1 MSTYSIGQSPTDADK
16 LEDLGS
22 VLSGLPDNTQKLIT
36 PKNVRNAIYTTWE
49 NITFKLTNIATSA
62 ISYIGIDSVDVKNKF
77 LIGKKEK
84 TTGQNVMSPD
94 LLTSDV
100 DVFFFN
106 TKTGTQSSD
115 TKIAIL
121 AGTGSHWNG
130 SEISSPYLES
140 SVINNEYVNFNLV
153 NSSYGGMTGSTVYG
167 GDINIQSNYG
177 YVSLNNLVFPKLADH
192 LGSGKEGYVLKYRWN
207 GAQAFAVWEQS
218 STASIDTIFST
229 GTVSITGANVV
240 VNGVNVNFTDSNPV
254 LQSIGGIQ
262 VGETFNNVPVTTML
276 RKLIY
281 QYIAPAVTLS
291 LSDGIIE
298 AGDTSYLTSGNL
310 RLNYSISRT
319 STYSLNNPSLLG
331 QIAASPSI
339 INGASIPI
347 GTTSSQLY
355 ANVTNLNP
363 PVWTTQTW
371 TMSVSDGVGAST
383 SSTTLI
389 VTLPWYYGTS
399 TFSATS
405 SNINLI
411 LGTSS
416 QLGKLTPL
424 LANPA
429 TQSSPSHNKT
439 VTLTTSGL
447 NPQSQGYV
455 YFGYPSSFVDLVDIK
470 DVNGYSI
477 FTSFRKFTIGG
488 LNSPQSRWAGKT
500 YSFYILT
507 GSTSSVVPQL
517 TTIGFTQSPFQFIFA
532 TQS

>member
-36 PKNVRNAIYTTWE
+36 PKSVRNAIYTTWE

-62 ISYIGIDSVDVKNKF
+62 ISYIGIDNADVKNKI

-106 TKTGTQSSD
+106 TSTSTQSSD

-121 AGTGSHWNG
+121 AGTGSYWNG

-140 SVINNEYVNFNLV
+140 TVVNGGEYINFNIV
-153 NSSYGGMTGSTVYG
+153 NKGYSANNLG
-167 GDINIQSNYG
+167 GDININSEKG
-177 YVSLNNLVFPKLADH
+177 YVSLNNLVFPKAIDH
-192 LGSGKEGYVLKYRWN
+192 LGSAKEGYVLKYRWN

-240 VNGVNVNFTDSNPV
+240 INGVNVNFTDSNPV

-262 VGETFNNVPVTTML
+262 VGETFNDVPVTTML

-281 QYIAPAVTLS
+281 QYIAPTVTLS
-291 LSDGIIE
+291 LSDSIIE
-298 AGDTSYLTSGNL
+298 AGNLTPNL
-310 RLNYSISRT
+310 KLNYSISRT
-319 STYSLNNPSLLG
+319 STYSLNTPSLLG
-331 QIAASPSI
+331 SI
-339 INGASIPI
+339 TTPPNIITGASIPI
-347 GTTSSQLY
+347 GTTSSQLN
-355 ANVTNLNP
+355 ATVTNLNP
-363 PVWTTQTW
+363 PIWTAQTW
-371 TMSVSDGVGAST
+371 TMSVSDGIGTST

-405 SNINLI
+405 SNIINTIPI

-455 YFGYPSSFVDLVDIK
+455 YFAYPSSFVDLVDIK

-477 FTSFRKFTIGG
+477 FTSFRKFTISGVT
-488 LNSPQSRWAGKT
+488 SPQSRWSGAT